1 MQRRDL
7 LRALG
12 GASAFA
18 LLPLDA
24 VAAWSRVASG
34 IAVAEGLSAAQL
46 ALVGAIADTILPRT
60 DSPSATDVAVPAFVN
75 VIVGENYTDPQRTQF
90 LAGLVALDAKAKTDG
105 GSSFADLS
113 SSARGSFIESV
124 EAAPRNA
131 EPSRTYWRLKG
142 LVLHGYFTSER
153 VSKDVLH
160 NEIMPG
166 RFDGSAP
173 MRPSSTKSGGDE
185 VHHHA

>member
-7 LRALG
+7 LRAVG
-12 GASAFA
+12 GATAFA

-34 IAVAEGLSAAQL
+34 ARIAEGLSDSQL
-46 ALVGAIADTILPRT
+46 ALVGAISDTILPRT
-60 DSPSATDVAVPAFVN
+60 DTPSATDVAVPAFVN
-75 VIVGENYTDPQRTQF
+75 VIVGENYIDAQRTQF
-90 LAGLVALDAKAKTDG
+90 VAGLDAFDAKAKADA
-105 GSSFADLS
+105 GSSFVDLAPA
-113 SSARGSFIESV
+113 ARGAFIESI

-131 EPSRTYWRLKG
+131 EPARTYWRLKG

-160 NEIMPG
+160 TEIMPG

-173 MRPSSTKSGGDE
+173 MRTPAAKSGAE
-185 VHHHA
+185 EHHHA

>member
-7 LRALG
+7 LRTFG
-12 GASAFA
+12 GATAFA

-24 VAAWSRVASG
+24 VAAWSRVA
-34 IAVAEGLSAAQL
+34 ARVRVAEGLSEAQL
-46 ALVGAIADTILPRT
+46 ALVGAIGDTILPRT
-60 DSPSATDVAVPAFVN
+60 DTPSATDVAVPAFVN
-75 VIVGENYTDPQRTQF
+75 VIVGENYVDAQRTQF
-90 LAGLVALDAKAKTDG
+90 LAGLDAFDAKAKTDTG
-105 GSSFADLS
+105 TSFVELS
-113 SSARGSFIESV
+113 PSARGSFIESV
-124 EAAPRNA
+124 ESAPRTG

-160 NEIMPG
+160 TEIMPG

-173 MRPSSTKSGGDE
+173 LRVPAAKSGGE
-185 VHHHA
+185 EHHHA

>member
-7 LRALG
+7 LRAFG
-12 GASAFA
+12 GATAFA

-34 IAVAEGLSAAQL
+34 ARVAEGLSDAQL
-46 ALVGAIADTILPRT
+46 TLVGAIGDTILPRT

-90 LAGLVALDAKAKTDG
+90 LAGLDAFDARAKTDS
-105 GSSFADLS
+105 GSSFVDLS
-113 SSARGSFIESV
+113 PTARGSFIESI
-124 EAAPRNA
+124 EAAPRTA
-131 EPSRTYWRLKG
+131 EPARTYWRLKG

-153 VSKDVLH
+153 VSKEVLH
-160 NEIMPG
+160 TEIMPG

-173 MRPSSTKSGGDE
+173 MRAPERKSSGE
-185 VHHHA
+185 EHHHA

>member
-12 GASAFA
+12 GATAFA

-34 IAVAEGLSAAQL
+34 VRVADGLSDTQL
-46 ALVGAIADTILPRT
+46 TLVGAIGDIILPRT
-60 DSPSATDVAVPAFVN
+60 DTPSATDVAVPAFVN
-75 VIVGENYTDPQRTQF
+75 VIVGENYTDAQRTQF
-90 LAGLVALDAKAKTDG
+90 LAGLDAFDAKVKTDT

-113 SSARGSFIESV
+113 PAARGSFIETI

-131 EPSRTYWRLKG
+131 EPARTYWRLKG
-142 LVLHGYFTSER
+142 LIVHGYFTSER
-153 VSKDVLH
+153 VMKDVFRT
-160 NEIMPG
+160 EVMPG
-166 RFDGSAP
+166 RFDGAAP
-173 MRPSSTKSGGDE
+173 MHPPGSKSGGE
-185 VHHHA
+185 VHRHA

>member
-7 LRALG
+7 IRALG
-12 GASAFA
+12 GAIA

-34 IAVAEGLSAAQL
+34 MPVAEGLSDAQL
-46 ALVGAIADTILPRT
+46 VLVGAIGDTILPRT
-60 DSPSATDVAVPAFVN
+60 DTPSATDVAVPAFVN
-75 VIVGENYTDPQRTQF
+75 VIVGENYVEAQRTQF
-90 LAGLVALDAKAKTDG
+90 LAGLDAFDAKAKADA

-113 SSARGSFIESV
+113 PAARGSFIESV
-124 EAAPRNA
+124 EAAARNA
-131 EPSRTYWRLKG
+131 EPARTYWRLKG

-153 VSKDVLH
+153 VSKEVLH
-160 NEIMPG
+160 TEIMPG

-173 MRPSSTKSGGDE
+173 MRVPAAKSSGE
-185 VHHHA
+185 EHRHA

>member
-7 LRALG
+7 LRAFG
-12 GASAFA
+12 GATALA

-34 IAVAEGLSAAQL
+34 VPVAEGMSDSQL
-46 ALVGAIADTILPRT
+46 TLVGAIGDTILPRT

-75 VIVGENYTDPQRTQF
+75 VIVGENYTDAQRTQF
-90 LAGLVALDAKAKTDG
+90 LAGLDAFDAKSKTDT
-105 GSSFADLS
+105 GSSFASLS
-113 SSARGSFIESV
+113 PSARGSFLESV
-124 EAAPRNA
+124 ETAPRNA
-131 EPSRTYWRLKG
+131 EPARTYWRLKG

-160 NEIMPG
+160 VEIMPG
-166 RFDGSAP
+166 HFDGAAP
-173 MRPSSTKSGGDE
+173 MTTRPSKSSGDE

>member
-7 LRALG
+7 LRAFG
-12 GASAFA
+12 GATAFA

-34 IAVAEGLSAAQL
+34 ARVAEGLSGAQL
-46 ALVGAIADTILPRT
+46 ALVGAIGDTLLPRT
-60 DSPSATDVAVPAFVN
+60 DTPSAIDVAVPAFVN
-75 VIVGENYTDPQRTQF
+75 VIVGENYTDAQRTQF
-90 LAGLVALDAKAKTDG
+90 LAGLDALDAKAKTDA
-105 GSSFADLS
+105 GSSFFDLS
-113 SSARGSFIESV
+113 PSARDSFIESV

-153 VSKDVLH
+153 VMKDVLH
-160 NEIMPG
+160 TEIMPG
-166 RFDGSAP
+166 RFDGAAP
-173 MRPSSTKSGGDE
+173 MTAPTTKSRGE
-185 VHHHA
+185 EHHHA

>member
-7 LRALG
+7 LRTFG
-12 GASAFA
+12 GATALA
-18 LLPLDA
+18 LLPLEA

-34 IAVAEGLSAAQL
+34 VRVAEGLSDAQL
-46 ALVGAIADTILPRT
+46 ALVGAIGDTILPRT
-60 DSPSATDVAVPAFVN
+60 DTPSATDVAVPAFVN
-75 VIVGENYTDPQRTQF
+75 VIVGENYTDAQKAQF
-90 LAGLVALDAKAKTDG
+90 LAGLDAFGAKAKSDA
-105 GSSFADLS
+105 GSSFVDLS
-113 SSARGSFIESV
+113 ASARGSFIEAV
-124 EAAPRNA
+124 EAAPRNG

-160 NEIMPG
+160 IEIMPG

-173 MRPSSTKSGGDE
+173 MRVPAAKTSGE
-185 VHHHA
+185 EHRHA